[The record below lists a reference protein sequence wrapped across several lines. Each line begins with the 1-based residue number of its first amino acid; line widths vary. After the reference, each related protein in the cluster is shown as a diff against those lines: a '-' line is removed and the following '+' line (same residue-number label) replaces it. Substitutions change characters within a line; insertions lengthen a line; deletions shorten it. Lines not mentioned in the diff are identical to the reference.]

1 MEDSKIVTLFFERD
15 EAALKETSQKYG
27 QALRSISYNIVND
40 RETAEECENDTY
52 LEAWNTV
59 PPSDPSGYLFTFLAR
74 IIRHISIDVCRSRG
88 RQKRKAV
95 ITELTAEM
103 EECIPSPDDTTSK
116 IEQNELGKAISS
128 FLRLQSEEKQIIF
141 LRRYWYTDSV
151 KTIARSLGLGE
162 SNVKMTLMR
171 LRNALKDYLLKEG
184 YDL

>member
-1 MEDSKIVTLFFERD
+1 MEDIKIVALFFERD
-15 EAALKETSQKYG
+15 EAALRETSQKYG
-27 QALRSISYNIVND
+27 QALRNISYNIVCD

-52 LEAWNTV
+52 LEAWNTI
-59 PPSDPSGYLFTFLAR
+59 PPSDPSGHLFAFLAR
-74 IIRHISIDVCRSRG
+74 IVRHISIDVCRTRG

-103 EECIPSPDDTTSK
+103 EECIPSPDDTALK
-116 IEQNELGKAISS
+116 LEQNELGKAISS

-151 KTIARSLGLGE
+151 ETIAHSLGIGE
-162 SNVKMTLMR
+162 SKVKMTLMR
-171 LRNALKDYLLKEG
+171 MRNALKNYLLKEG